1 MYAQQMAEDDAREG
15 NGGDSHSNFSV
26 IVDQKA
32 EQDYATNVFKGSG
45 NMSEIFDAAPV
56 DEEKEKVEKAKKKK
70 LLAQKRAEKEA
81 NTFTADKGEALI
93 TSSDPENMYEFSSAL
108 AA

>member
-1 MYAQQMAEDDAREG
+1 MAEDDAKD
-15 NGGDSHSNFSV
+15 GGSSEAHSNFSV

-56 DEEKEKVEKAKKKK
+56 DEAKEKAEKAKKKK
-70 LLAQKRAEKEA
+70 V
-81 NTFTADKGEALI
+81 
-93 TSSDPENMYEFSSAL
+93 